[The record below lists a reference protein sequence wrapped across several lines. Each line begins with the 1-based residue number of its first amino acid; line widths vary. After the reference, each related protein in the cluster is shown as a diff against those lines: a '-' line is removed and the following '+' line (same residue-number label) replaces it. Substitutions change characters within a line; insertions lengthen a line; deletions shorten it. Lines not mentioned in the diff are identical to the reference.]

1 MALYT
6 EKYLR
11 AASEFNDKRLGVQF
25 GKLCIQANLPP
36 SMIAKALHVSRMSVY
51 NWFKGNPLRGKNIS
65 KIERAIDIIEKH
77 LELHTLPAQTV
88 VQAKEFIYNNI
99 ADNI

>member
-65 KIERAIDIIEKH
+65 KIERAIDIRKTFRASYFTRSNCSTSER
-77 LELHTLPAQTV
+77 
-88 VQAKEFIYNNI
+88 IYL
-99 ADNI
+99 